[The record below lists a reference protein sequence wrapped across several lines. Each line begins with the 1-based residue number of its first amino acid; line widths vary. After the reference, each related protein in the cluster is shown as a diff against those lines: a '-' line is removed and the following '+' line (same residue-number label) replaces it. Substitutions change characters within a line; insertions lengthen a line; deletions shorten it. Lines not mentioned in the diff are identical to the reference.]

1 MEYQAIAT
9 SGGDVIIL
17 LAPNTESLKIWV
29 ISKLHTKAS
38 RSPNYD
44 VDGDITEGAG
54 GCGGSFG
61 HFSSNNQLYKPMWL
75 VIAQS
80 SVRTRLILMWHSIQV
95 WLMNHSLKF

>member
-61 HFSSNNQLYKPMWL
+61 SEIVFSAFPPITNYISQCDW
-75 VIAQS
+75 S
-80 SVRTRLILMWHSIQV
+80 
-95 WLMNHSLKF
+95 